1 MAFTD
6 DQIAEFTGMI
16 EDYFWSRRRPP
27 LNLRDKIREGQRI
40 TDNAVELFF
49 VRPLWNDPERQVE
62 EPIAKA
68 RYVKSRDVWKIYW
81 MRADC
86 KWHSYP
92 PVPEVKTFEEF
103 LFLVE
108 EDANACFFG

>member
-1 MAFTD
+1 VAFTN
-6 DQIAEFTGMI
+6 DQIAEYAGMI
-16 EDYFWSRRRPP
+16 EEYFWNRRRPP

-40 TDNAVELFF
+40 TENAVELFF
-49 VRPLWNDPERQVE
+49 VRPLWNDPAQEVE

-68 RYVKSRDVWKIYW
+68 RYIKSRNVWRIYW
-81 MRADC
+81 MRADS